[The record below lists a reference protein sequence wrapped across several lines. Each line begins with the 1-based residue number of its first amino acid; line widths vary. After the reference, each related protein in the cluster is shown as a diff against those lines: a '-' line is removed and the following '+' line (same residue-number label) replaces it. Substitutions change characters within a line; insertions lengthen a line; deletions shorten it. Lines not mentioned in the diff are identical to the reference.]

1 MREATVPPR
10 LSGLRST
17 RRDPDAGR
25 IRLSNTVFA
34 NAGAAVLCASSPGR
48 LEIDNCLKIGG
59 ALFDLRDWPTGRDL
73 TVSARHLTL
82 RNGESFCRVQL
93 SKTRGRNAQVRAA
106 LDESVFD
113 LAGRQAALLLVTS
126 NKVPFGR
133 DIPMVVTGR
142 GSVIRTN
149 VPILAWV
156 DRAAPERSAI
166 ELSSA
171 VVEGLAVGEFQFI
184 GKSGL
189 AVRDSALDGRSL
201 QIPRRSDVPPGIV
214 ADRLHFAQT
223 PAALEA
229 EQSREARSAAACEL
243 TLRVYSVSDRSARDD
258 HFRSR
263 PGMLSATLVP
273 LAGSGLSLTSDSGI
287 SIPATSRSTC
297 SIGGSVRLIPW
308 RKFAVE
314 VWPL

>member
-1 MREATVPPR
+1 MSGPR
-10 LSGLRST
+10 FNA
-17 RRDPDAGR
+17 RDPDAGR

-34 NAGAAVLCASSPGR
+34 NAGAAVLCASTPGR
-48 LEIDNCLKIGG
+48 LEVDNCLKIGG
-59 ALFDLRDWPTGRDL
+59 ALFDLRGWPTGRDL

-113 LAGRQAALLLVTS
+113 LAGRAGRTPARDEQQ
-126 NKVPFGR
+126 VPFGR

-156 DRAAPERSAI
+156 DRAAPDRSAI

-184 GKSGL
+184 GKSSLIGARLGPRWPL
-189 AVRDSALDGRSL
+189 APDSAPLRRAAGHRRRATSLRRRFRPHWKRTATRSTTRGRL
-201 QIPRRSDVPPGIV
+201 PIDARCFL
-214 ADRLHFAQT
+214 RLVNGPQ
-223 PAALEA
+223 
-229 EQSREARSAAACEL
+229 
-243 TLRVYSVSDRSARDD
+243 RDD

-273 LAGSGLSLTSDSGI
+273 LAGSGLELDQ
-287 SIPATSRSTC
+287 
-297 SIGGSVRLIPW
+297 
-308 RKFAVE
+308 
-314 VWPL
+314 